1 MSRKGN
7 GGSGR
12 SSGRSSNRRRKKGVN
27 WSFVIAGAI
36 LLSTYLIVVLFNGT
50 DWQGWNE
57 SLDDLRETF
66 AGAADTVKETLK
78 KADSEFGSSSSPDDL
93 TLDLPGSGTVS
104 VHFIDVG
111 QGDSILVSGSGQ
123 NVLIDAG
130 ENDQG
135 ETVLSYLAEQ
145 GVGSIDLA
153 VGTHPHSDHIGGM
166 DTVIE
171 GITVK
176 ELLMP
181 DVPDSIVPTT
191 RTHLSLL
198 SAAEKE
204 GTEMLYGYPG
214 DSFSLCG
221 GTFTVLGPTADYK
234 DLNNESLVIR
244 FDYGETSFLFTGDQ
258 EKDAEK
264 DLIDSDAKLSAD
276 VLKVGHHGSRT
287 STSKAFLSAV
297 DPQIAVIECGT
308 GNDYGHPHTEVMDR
322 LEQADITVY
331 RTDLDGN
338 IVITTGGKHGD
349 LKVKT
354 DQAA

>member
-12 SSGRSSNRRRKKGVN
+12 SSGRSSNRGRKKGVN

-145 GVGSIDLA
+145 EVGSIDLA

-191 RTHLSLL
+191 RTYLSLL

-204 GTEMLYGYPG
+204 GTEMLYGYLG

-234 DLNNESLVIR
+234 DLNN
-244 FDYGETSFLFTGDQ
+244 
-258 EKDAEK
+258 
-264 DLIDSDAKLSAD
+264 DSDAKLSAD